1 MMFRA
6 TGGTL
11 GRSLSPDCRLE
22 VALMVCPPH
31 TYTAGKESQGGLLWR
46 ATQGQIGLYL
56 SSDQVLGVRW
66 ACVDIFK
73 LKDSVSPKDPN
84 S

>member
-1 MMFRA
+1 MINS
-6 TGGTL
+6 TSTEGN
-11 GRSLSPDCRLE
+11 
-22 VALMVCPPH
+22 
-31 TYTAGKESQGGLLWR
+31 ESQGFLLRR
-46 ATQGQIGLYL
+46 ATQGQTGLYL
-56 SSDQVLGVRW
+56 GSDQVFGVRW